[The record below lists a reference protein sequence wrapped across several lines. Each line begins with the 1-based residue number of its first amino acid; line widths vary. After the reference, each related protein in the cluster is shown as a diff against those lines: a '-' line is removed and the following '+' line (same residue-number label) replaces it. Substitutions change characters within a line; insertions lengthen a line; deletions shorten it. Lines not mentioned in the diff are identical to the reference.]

1 MTDINER
8 FHKLRI
14 EGRKIFLDDFELK
27 GVGKYCLTN
36 RSDGKCRRT
45 ELELKLLFPFNGDVS
60 IRADGRKKTEQGG
73 GAAQAT
79 QEELE
84 ELEELEETEP
94 PEEAKKPD
102 EQTEKERD
110 KEMNRNLMQSIRALE
125 WMKAYD
131 AVLPPEVKLEFKRAQ
146 NAKAYAA
153 AVEGDLHRASLRNK
167 YLEERMKYFKRMA
180 RGQLLLSGALVIT
193 MIIILLCR
201 V

>member
-14 EGRKIFLDDFELK
+14 EGKKIFLDDFELK
-27 GVGKYCLTN
+27 GVGDYCLTN

-45 ELELKLLFPFNGDVS
+45 ELELKLLFPLNGDV
-60 IRADGRKKTEQGG
+60 
-73 GAAQAT
+73 
-79 QEELE
+79 
-84 ELEELEETEP
+84 
-94 PEEAKKPD
+94 
-102 EQTEKERD
+102 
-110 KEMNRNLMQSIRALE
+110 SIRALE

-153 AVEGDLHRASLRNK
+153 AVEGDLHRAGLRNK

-180 RGQLLLSGALVIT
+180 RGQLLLSGALVIA

-201 V
+201 A

>member
-14 EGRKIFLDDFELK
+14 EGKKIFLDDLELK
-27 GVGKYCLTN
+27 GVGEYRLTN
-36 RSDGKCRRT
+36 RSDGRCRRT

-60 IRADGRKKTEQGG
+60 IRADGRRKNIEQGG
-73 GAAQAT
+73 GTAQT
-79 QEELE
+79 IQEEME
-84 ELEELEETEP
+84 EMGETEQT
-94 PEEAKKPD
+94 EEAKKPD

-110 KEMNRNLMQSIRALE
+110 EEINRNLMQSIRAME

-153 AVEGDLHRASLRNK
+153 AVEGDLHRAGLRNK

-180 RGQLLLSGALVIT
+180 RGQLLLSGALVIA
-193 MIIILLCR
+193 MIIILLVR
-201 V
+201 A